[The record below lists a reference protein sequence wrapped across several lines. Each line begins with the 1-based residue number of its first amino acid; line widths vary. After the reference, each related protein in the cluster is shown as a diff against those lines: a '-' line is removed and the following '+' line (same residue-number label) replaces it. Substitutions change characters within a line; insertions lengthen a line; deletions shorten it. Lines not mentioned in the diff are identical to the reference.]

1 MIESHH
7 YFCSTTLTR
16 KVYKRIS
23 YFIALI
29 CIPAV
34 LFLGGCADEKK
45 FKKDIDQGVIE
56 YEVTYP
62 DLDSNDIMLEMLPD
76 KMIMKFKKDKFKS
89 NMSAGAGLIE
99 MGIMTDATSR
109 KMYNLVKIFGDRYV
123 LELSGVEVK
132 QMTDVL
138 PPFQMKKLDERME
151 IAEASCE
158 KVLLDFGISKSE
170 SYIFYYTNDLKI
182 KDPNWYTPYN
192 EIEGVLLD
200 YRIENYNMHMRL
212 RATKIIDREIDDSEF
227 VIDDSYESL
236 TKEEFDK
243 IVVQNMTAF
252 ME

>member
-1 MIESHH
+1 
-7 YFCSTTLTR
+7 
-16 KVYKRIS
+16 VYKIVLK
-23 YFIALI
+23 FIVLI
-29 CIPAV
+29 GITTA
-34 LFLGGCADEKK
+34 FLAQSCAEEKK
-45 FKKDIDQGVIE
+45 FTKDISQGIIE

-76 KMIMKFKKDKFKS
+76 KMVMTFKNDKFKS

-99 MGIMTDATSR
+99 MGIMTDATTR
-109 KMYNLVKIFGDRYV
+109 TMYNLVKIFGDRYV
-123 LELSGVEVK
+123 LELSGDDVK

-138 PPFQMKKLDERME
+138 PPFQLKNLDEEMV
-151 IAEASCE
+151 IAEAACE

-170 SYIFYYTNDLKI
+170 SYIFFYTRDIKL

-212 RATKIIDREIDDSEF
+212 KATKIIAQEIDDSEF
-227 VIDDSYESL
+227 VIDDSYETL

>member
-1 MIESHH
+1 MYKIVLK
-7 YFCSTTLTR
+7 FIVLIGITT
-16 KVYKRIS
+16 
-23 YFIALI
+23 A
-29 CIPAV
+29 
-34 LFLGGCADEKK
+34 FLAQSCAEEKK
-45 FKKDIDQGVIE
+45 FTKDISQGITE

-76 KMIMKFKKDKFKS
+76 KMVMTFKNDKFKS

-99 MGIMTDATSR
+99 MGIMTDATAR
-109 KMYNLVKIFGDRYV
+109 TMYNLVKIFGDRYV
-123 LELSGVEVK
+123 LELSGDDVK

-138 PPFQMKKLDERME
+138 PPFQLKNLDEEMV
-151 IAEASCE
+151 IAEAACE

-170 SYIFYYTNDLKI
+170 SYIFFYTRDIKL

-212 RATKIIDREIDDSEF
+212 KATKIIAQEIDDSEF
-227 VIDDSYESL
+227 VIDDSYETL

>member
-1 MIESHH
+1 
-7 YFCSTTLTR
+7 
-16 KVYKRIS
+16 VYKIVLK
-23 YFIALI
+23 FIVLI
-29 CIPAV
+29 GITTA
-34 LFLGGCADEKK
+34 FLAQSCAEEKK
-45 FKKDIDQGVIE
+45 FTKDISQGIIE

-76 KMIMKFKKDKFKS
+76 KMVMTFKNDKFKS

-99 MGIMTDATSR
+99 MGIMTDATTR
-109 KMYNLVKIFGDRYV
+109 TMYNLVKIFGDRYV
-123 LELSGVEVK
+123 LELSGDDVK

-138 PPFQMKKLDERME
+138 PPFQLKNLDEE
-151 IAEASCE
+151 LVIAEAACE

-170 SYIFYYTNDLKI
+170 SYIFFYTRDIKL

-212 RATKIIDREIDDSEF
+212 KATKIIAQEIDDSEF
-227 VIDDSYESL
+227 VIDDSYETL

>member
-1 MIESHH
+1 MYKIVLK
-7 YFCSTTLTR
+7 FIVLIGITT
-16 KVYKRIS
+16 
-23 YFIALI
+23 A
-29 CIPAV
+29 
-34 LFLGGCADEKK
+34 FLAQSCAEEKK
-45 FKKDIDQGVIE
+45 FTKDISQGIIE

-76 KMIMKFKKDKFKS
+76 KMVMTFKNDKFKS

-99 MGIMTDATSR
+99 MGIMTDATTR
-109 KMYNLVKIFGDRYV
+109 TMYNLVKIFGDRYV
-123 LELSGVEVK
+123 LELSGDDVK

-138 PPFQMKKLDERME
+138 PPFQLKNLDEEMV
-151 IAEASCE
+151 IAEAACE

-170 SYIFYYTNDLKI
+170 SYIFFYTRDIKL

-212 RATKIIDREIDDSEF
+212 KATKIIAQEIDDSEF
-227 VIDDSYESL
+227 VIDDSYETL